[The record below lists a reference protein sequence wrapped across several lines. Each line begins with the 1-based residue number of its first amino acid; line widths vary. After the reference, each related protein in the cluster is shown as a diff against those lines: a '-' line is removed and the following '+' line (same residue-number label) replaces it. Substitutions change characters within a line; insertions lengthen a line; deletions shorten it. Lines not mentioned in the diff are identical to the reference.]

1 MISGGVLAFAVLI
14 GAVLVAM
21 LGKAEPSSKVCTIV
35 KVSSIGLE
43 DGTTTHRDGGEVRVR
58 VKPTNVKALE

>member
-1 MISGGVLAFAVLI
+1 MKERTKSLSS
-14 GAVLVAM
+14 
-21 LGKAEPSSKVCTIV
+21 KAEPSSKVCTIV

-43 DGTTTHRDGGEVRVR
+43 EGTTTHRDGGEVRVR